1 MNEIVQKENR
11 ILRKIAKEVPIEEI
25 KSRKIE
31 TIIRRM
37 IKALNSQEDGVA
49 IAAPQ
54 IGENLRIFI
63 VSKKIFEIMAEE
75 KAKRLSQSSA
85 GELDRRDDKES
96 KMENLDEFTNEKKD
110 FKDMVFINPEIL
122 KLSKEKMIEEEGC
135 LSVRWIYGKVKRSKK
150 TLVRAFDENGKP
162 FTLGGSGLLSQA
174 FQHEIDH
181 LNGILF
187 IDKAA
192 NLKEIVPDNVKK

>member
-1 MNEIVQKENR
+1 MNEIVQKDNEV
-11 ILRKIAKEVPIEEI
+11 LRKIAKDVPIADI

-37 IKALNSQEDGVA
+37 VKALDSQEDGVA

-54 IGENLRIFI
+54 IGEKLRIFV
-63 VSKKIFEIMAEE
+63 VSRKIFEIMEEE
-75 KAKRLSQSSA
+75 KRNKKSKRGNLE
-85 GELDRRDDKES
+85 EL
-96 KMENLDEFTNEKKD
+96 EKGKVD

-122 KLSKEKMIEEEGC
+122 KISKKHMLTEEGC
-135 LSVRWIYGKVKRSKK
+135 LSVRWLYGKVKRPEK
-150 TLVRAFDENGKP
+150 TLVRAYDKNGKL
-162 FTLGGSGLLSQA
+162 FTIGGSGLLSQA

-187 IDKAA
+187 TDKATG
-192 NLKEIVPDNVKK
+192 LKEIVPSKEKIK